1 MVIVPHLFPVLVEK
15 GLCQVDFHAMDELDA
30 YLIAV
35 ELFGHPAHGLS
46 VLGESDGLLPVLYG
60 GINVLLEVG
69 TAVKE
74 AVVRVEMVS
83 GVVGTHRTTL
93 LSW

>member
-1 MVIVPHLFPVLVEK
+1 MSLFPVLVEK